1 MFFWTFSAVSPIF
14 STLLLLKEFRKNM
27 QVPSTSQHMAKRI
40 TFPILG
46 SLTDPA
52 FVPH

>member
-14 STLLLLKEFRKNM
+14 STLLLLKEFKKNM
-27 QVPSTSQHMAKRI
+27 QYTQHFLAHGKKDQ
-40 TFPILG
+40 FSHLG
-46 SLTDPA
+46 KPDRP